1 MQDFNYDG
9 TVKLQKELKQQPLI
23 LILESNKDFD
33 CAAVWKWAGLPGKQ
47 IEKVGVGGVKWTIFA
62 YVRFQSKEK

>member
-9 TVKLQKELKQQPLI
+9 TVELQKELKQQPLI

-33 CAAVWKWAGLPGKQ
+33 CAAAWK
-47 IEKVGVGGVKWTIFA
+47 
-62 YVRFQSKEK
+62 